1 MRMTNARPVT
11 VADMLDARD
20 RRAERQKRFLE
31 TSPVLICLTMNIP
44 GPIKAST
51 EILAAFREGVRRVQS
66 AVGARPI
73 LYEAFTG
80 PEAYV
85 PLNADAEAVKREM
98 CRIEDEEPLGRLFDL
113 DVLTGNGEKHGRSA
127 LGFSPRSCLL
137 CGKPAFACARS
148 RAHSVS
154 ELSGEVSR
162 RIDEWRRATLPERIS
177 EAAVRALIREAET
190 TPKPGLVDRR
200 NNGSHPDMSLEMLLR
215 SARSLKPYFR
225 ECARAG
231 MKLEEADAFPTLRAL
246 GMEAEKTMLNATG
259 GVNAHKGVIFSQ
271 GLLAASAAACL
282 RSFEADAEKIC
293 ARAGR
298 MAAPHMEAHFRSLRA
313 ETAYSF
319 GDRLFLATGLR
330 GARGEA
336 ADGFPSV
343 LRIALPALDADMFG
357 SPMKKR
363 ETAGSF
369 TTSGYPEEMRGTV
382 ENAAAFEN
390 PAEMRKTIEDSVTS
404 DTDATEST
412 VETKERN
419 EMHGADVQRSTEIG
433 AEDISGVYALLRL
446 AVETDDTTLI
456 RRGGLSRA
464 EAAKREIRALL
475 DSGITREK
483 VETLDDQ
490 FIRENLTLG
499 GCADLLACACFLRA
513 VREI

>member
-1 MRMTNARPVT
+1 MTNARPVT

-51 EILAAFREGVRRVQS
+51 EILAAFREGVRHVQS

-113 DVLTGNGEKHGRSA
+113 DVLAKNGEKCSRSA
-127 LGFSPRSCLL
+127 LGLLPRSCLL
-137 CGKPAFACARS
+137 CGKPVFACARS

-154 ELSGEVSR
+154 ALSGEVSR

-259 GVNAHKGVIFSQ
+259 GVNAHKGAIFSL

-343 LRIALPALDADMFG
+343 LRIALPALDA
-357 SPMKKR
+357 
-363 ETAGSF
+363 
-369 TTSGYPEEMRGTV
+369 EEMG
-382 ENAAAFEN
+382 N
-390 PAEMRKTIEDSVTS
+390 PAEVVGSSVTADGNS
-404 DTDATEST
+404 VMPDAEELS
-412 VETKERN
+412 
-419 EMHGADVQRSTEIG
+419 GA
-433 AEDISGVYALLRL
+433 YALLRL
-446 AVETDDTTLI
+446 AVEMDDTTLI
-456 RRGGLSRA
+456 RRGGRSRA

-499 GCADLLACACFLRA
+499 GCADLLACAYFLRA

>member
-1 MRMTNARPVT
+1 MTNARPVT

-20 RRAERQKRFLE
+20 RRAERQKHFLE

-85 PLNADAEAVKREM
+85 PLNADAEVVKREM

-259 GVNAHKGVIFSQ
+259 GVNAHKGAIFSL

-298 MAAPHMEAHFRSLRA
+298 MAAPHMEAHFHSLRA

-343 LRIALPALDADMFG
+343 LRIALPALDA
-357 SPMKKR
+357 
-363 ETAGSF
+363 
-369 TTSGYPEEMRGTV
+369 EEMG
-382 ENAAAFEN
+382 N
-390 PAEMRKTIEDSVTS
+390 PAEVVGSSVTADGNS
-404 DTDATEST
+404 VMPDAEELS
-412 VETKERN
+412 
-419 EMHGADVQRSTEIG
+419 GA
-433 AEDISGVYALLRL
+433 YALLRL

-456 RRGGLSRA
+456 RRGGRSRA
-464 EAAKREIRALL
+464 EAAKKEIRAFL
-475 DSGITREK
+475 DSGLTREK
-483 VETLDDQ
+483 VETLDDR

-499 GCADLLACACFLRA
+499 GCADMLACAYFLRA

>member
-1 MRMTNARPVT
+1 MTMVNARPTT

-85 PLNADAEAVKREM
+85 PLNADAEVVKREM

-200 NNGSHPDMSLEMLLR
+200 NNGSHPDMSLAMLLR

-259 GVNAHKGVIFSQ
+259 GVNAHKGAIFSL

-298 MAAPHMEAHFRSLRA
+298 MTAPHMEAHFRSLRA

-343 LRIALPALDADMFG
+343 LRIALPALDA
-357 SPMKKR
+357 
-363 ETAGSF
+363 
-369 TTSGYPEEMRGTV
+369 EEMG
-382 ENAAAFEN
+382 N
-390 PAEMRKTIEDSVTS
+390 PAEVVGSSVTADGNS
-404 DTDATEST
+404 VMPDADEL
-412 VETKERN
+412 
-419 EMHGADVQRSTEIG
+419 
-433 AEDISGVYALLRL
+433 SGTYALLRL
-446 AVETDDTTLI
+446 AVEMDDTTLI
-456 RRGGLSRA
+456 RRGGRSRA
-464 EAAKREIRALL
+464 EAAKKEIRAFL
-475 DSGITREK
+475 DSGLTREK

-499 GCADLLACACFLRA
+499 GCADLLACAYFLRA

>member
-1 MRMTNARPVT
+1 MTNARPVT

-162 RIDEWRRATLPERIS
+162 RIDEWQRATLPERIS

-231 MKLEEADAFPTLRAL
+231 MKLEEADVFPTFRAL

-259 GVNAHKGVIFSQ
+259 GVNAHKGAIFSL

-343 LRIALPALDADMFG
+343 LRIALPALDAEEM
-357 SPMKKR
+357 
-363 ETAGSF
+363 EN
-369 TTSGYPEEMRGTV
+369 PEEVVGS
-382 ENAAAFEN
+382 
-390 PAEMRKTIEDSVTS
+390 SVTADGNS
-404 DTDATEST
+404 VMPDAGEL
-412 VETKERN
+412 
-419 EMHGADVQRSTEIG
+419 
-433 AEDISGVYALLRL
+433 SGVYALLRL
-446 AVETDDTTLI
+446 AVEMDDTTLI
-456 RRGGLSRA
+456 RRGGRSRA
-464 EAAKREIRALL
+464 EAAKKEIRAFL
-475 DSGITREK
+475 DSGLTREK

-499 GCADLLACACFLRA
+499 GCADLLACAYFLRA

>member
-154 ELSGEVSR
+154 DLSGEVSR

-259 GVNAHKGVIFSQ
+259 GVNAHKGAIFSL
-271 GLLAASAAACL
+271 GLLTASAAACL

-298 MAAPHMEAHFRSLRA
+298 MAAPHMEAHFHSLRA

-343 LRIALPALDADMFG
+343 LRIALDADMFG

>member
-1 MRMTNARPVT
+1 MTNARPVT

-44 GPIKAST
+44 GSIKAST
-51 EILAAFREGVRRVQS
+51 EIFAAFREGVRRVQS

-85 PLNADAEAVKREM
+85 PLNADAEVVKREM

-154 ELSGEVSR
+154 DLSGEVSR

-259 GVNAHKGVIFSQ
+259 GVNAHKGAIFSL

-343 LRIALPALDADMFG
+343 LRIALPALDA
-357 SPMKKR
+357 
-363 ETAGSF
+363 
-369 TTSGYPEEMRGTV
+369 EEMG
-382 ENAAAFEN
+382 N
-390 PAEMRKTIEDSVTS
+390 PAEVVGSSVTADGNS
-404 DTDATEST
+404 VMPDAE
-412 VETKERN
+412 EL
-419 EMHGADVQRSTEIG
+419 
-433 AEDISGVYALLRL
+433 SGVYALLRL
-446 AVETDDTTLI
+446 AVEMDDTTLI

-483 VETLDDQ
+483 VEMLDDR
-490 FIRENLTLG
+490 FIHENLTLG
-499 GCADLLACACFLRA
+499 GCADLLACAYFLRA

>member
-1 MRMTNARPVT
+1 MRMTNARSVT

-44 GPIKAST
+44 GPIKASA

-85 PLNADAEAVKREM
+85 PLNADAEVVKREM

-148 RAHSVS
+148 RAHSVP

-231 MKLEEADAFPTLRAL
+231 IKLEEADAFPTLRAL

-259 GVNAHKGVIFSQ
+259 GVNAHKGAIFSL

-343 LRIALPALDADMFG
+343 LRIALPALDA
-357 SPMKKR
+357 
-363 ETAGSF
+363 
-369 TTSGYPEEMRGTV
+369 EEMG
-382 ENAAAFEN
+382 N
-390 PAEMRKTIEDSVTS
+390 PAEVVGSSVTADGNS
-404 DTDATEST
+404 VMPDAEELS
-412 VETKERN
+412 
-419 EMHGADVQRSTEIG
+419 GA
-433 AEDISGVYALLRL
+433 YALLRL
-446 AVETDDTTLI
+446 AVEMDDTTLI
-456 RRGGLSRA
+456 RRGGRSRA
-464 EAAKREIRALL
+464 EAAKKEIRAFL
-475 DSGITREK
+475 DSGLTREK

-499 GCADLLACACFLRA
+499 GCADLLACAYFLRA

>member
-1 MRMTNARPVT
+1 MTNARPVT

-113 DVLTGNGEKHGRSA
+113 DVLTGNGEKHGRTA

-162 RIDEWRRATLPERIS
+162 RIDEWRRETLPERIS

-231 MKLEEADAFPTLRAL
+231 MKLEEADVFPTFRAL

-259 GVNAHKGVIFSQ
+259 GVNAHKGAIFSL

-319 GDRLFLATGLR
+319 GDRLFLTTGLR

-343 LRIALPALDADMFG
+343 LRIALPALDAEEM
-357 SPMKKR
+357 
-363 ETAGSF
+363 EN
-369 TTSGYPEEMRGTV
+369 PEEVVGS
-382 ENAAAFEN
+382 
-390 PAEMRKTIEDSVTS
+390 SVTADGNS
-404 DTDATEST
+404 VMPDAGEL
-412 VETKERN
+412 
-419 EMHGADVQRSTEIG
+419 
-433 AEDISGVYALLRL
+433 SGVYALLRL
-446 AVETDDTTLI
+446 AVEMDDTTLI
-456 RRGGLSRA
+456 RRGGRSRA
-464 EAAKREIRALL
+464 EAAKKEIRAFL
-475 DSGITREK
+475 DYGITREK

-499 GCADLLACACFLRA
+499 GCADLLACAYFLRA

>member
-31 TSPVLICLTMNIP
+31 TLPVLICLTMNIP

-113 DVLTGNGEKHGRSA
+113 DVLAKNGEKCCRSA
-127 LGFSPRSCLL
+127 LGLPPRSCLL
-137 CGKPAFACARS
+137 CGKPAFECARS
-148 RAHSVS
+148 RAHSVP
-154 ELSGEVSR
+154 ELSKEVSR
-162 RIDEWRRATLPERIS
+162 RIDEWRRETLPERIA
-177 EAAVRALIREAET
+177 EAAVNALIREAET

-200 NNGSHPDMSLEMLLR
+200 NNGSHPDMSLEMLIR

-259 GVNAHKGVIFSQ
+259 GVNAHKGAIFSL

-343 LRIALPALDADMFG
+343 LRIALPALDA
-357 SPMKKR
+357 
-363 ETAGSF
+363 
-369 TTSGYPEEMRGTV
+369 EEMG
-382 ENAAAFEN
+382 N
-390 PAEMRKTIEDSVTS
+390 PAEVVGSSVTADGNS
-404 DTDATEST
+404 VMPDAE
-412 VETKERN
+412 EL
-419 EMHGADVQRSTEIG
+419 
-433 AEDISGVYALLRL
+433 SGVYALLRL
-446 AVETDDTTLI
+446 AVEMDDTTLI

-483 VETLDDQ
+483 VEMLDDR
-490 FIRENLTLG
+490 FIHENLTLG
-499 GCADLLACACFLRA
+499 GCADLLACAYFLRA

>member
-1 MRMTNARPVT
+1 MTNARPVT

-85 PLNADAEAVKREM
+85 PLNADAEVVKREM

-200 NNGSHPDMSLEMLLR
+200 NKGSHPDMSLEMLLR

-259 GVNAHKGVIFSQ
+259 GVNAHKGAIFSL

-298 MAAPHMEAHFRSLRA
+298 MTAPHMEAHFRSLRA

-343 LRIALPALDADMFG
+343 LRIALPALDA
-357 SPMKKR
+357 
-363 ETAGSF
+363 
-369 TTSGYPEEMRGTV
+369 EEMG
-382 ENAAAFEN
+382 N
-390 PAEMRKTIEDSVTS
+390 PAEVVGSSVTADGNS
-404 DTDATEST
+404 VMPDADEL
-412 VETKERN
+412 
-419 EMHGADVQRSTEIG
+419 
-433 AEDISGVYALLRL
+433 SGTYALLRL
-446 AVETDDTTLI
+446 AVEMDDTTLI
-456 RRGGLSRA
+456 RRGGRSRA
-464 EAAKREIRALL
+464 EAAKKEIRAFL
-475 DSGITREK
+475 DSGLTREK

-499 GCADLLACACFLRA
+499 GCADLLACAYFLRA

>member
-1 MRMTNARPVT
+1 MTNARPVT

-44 GPIKAST
+44 GPIKASA

-154 ELSGEVSR
+154 DLSGEVSR

-259 GVNAHKGVIFSQ
+259 GVNAHKGAIFSL

-293 ARAGR
+293 ARRVVWPRPIWRRISALCARKRRIPSETGCFSQPAC
-298 MAAPHMEAHFRSLRA
+298 AAR
-313 ETAYSF
+313 
-319 GDRLFLATGLR
+319 
-330 GARGEA
+330 
-336 ADGFPSV
+336 
-343 LRIALPALDADMFG
+343 
-357 SPMKKR
+357 
-363 ETAGSF
+363 
-369 TTSGYPEEMRGTV
+369 
-382 ENAAAFEN
+382 
-390 PAEMRKTIEDSVTS
+390 
-404 DTDATEST
+404 
-412 VETKERN
+412 
-419 EMHGADVQRSTEIG
+419 
-433 AEDISGVYALLRL
+433 
-446 AVETDDTTLI
+446 
-456 RRGGLSRA
+456 
-464 EAAKREIRALL
+464 AAKPRMDFR
-475 DSGITREK
+475 R
-483 VETLDDQ
+483 
-490 FIRENLTLG
+490 F
-499 GCADLLACACFLRA
+499 CASRCPRLMRTCLE
-513 VREI
+513 VQ

>member
-1 MRMTNARPVT
+1 MTNARPVT

-44 GPIKAST
+44 GPIKASA

-85 PLNADAEAVKREM
+85 PLNADAEVVKREM

-231 MKLEEADAFPTLRAL
+231 MKLEEVDAFPTLRAL

-259 GVNAHKGVIFSQ
+259 GVNAHKGAIFSL
-271 GLLAASAAACL
+271 GLLTASAAACL

-293 ARAGR
+293 ARAGC
-298 MAAPHMEAHFRSLRA
+298 MAAPHMEAHFHSLRA

-343 LRIALPALDADMFG
+343 LRIALPALDA
-357 SPMKKR
+357 
-363 ETAGSF
+363 
-369 TTSGYPEEMRGTV
+369 EEMG
-382 ENAAAFEN
+382 N
-390 PAEMRKTIEDSVTS
+390 PAEVVGSSVTADGNS
-404 DTDATEST
+404 VMPDAEEPS
-412 VETKERN
+412 
-419 EMHGADVQRSTEIG
+419 GA
-433 AEDISGVYALLRL
+433 YALLRL
-446 AVETDDTTLI
+446 AVEMDDTTLI
-456 RRGGLSRA
+456 RRGGRSRA
-464 EAAKREIRALL
+464 EAAKKEIRAFL
-475 DSGITREK
+475 DSGLTREK

-490 FIRENLTLG
+490 FICENLTLG
-499 GCADLLACACFLRA
+499 GCADLLACAYFLRA

>member
-1 MRMTNARPVT
+1 MTNARPVT

-44 GPIKAST
+44 GSIKAST

-85 PLNADAEAVKREM
+85 PLNADAEVVKREM

-113 DVLTGNGEKHGRSA
+113 DVLTGNGEKHGRLA

-259 GVNAHKGVIFSQ
+259 GVNAHKGAIFSL

-298 MAAPHMEAHFRSLRA
+298 MAAPHMEAHFHSLRA

-343 LRIALPALDADMFG
+343 LRIALPALDA
-357 SPMKKR
+357 
-363 ETAGSF
+363 
-369 TTSGYPEEMRGTV
+369 EEMG
-382 ENAAAFEN
+382 N
-390 PAEMRKTIEDSVTS
+390 PAEVVGSSVTVDGNS
-404 DTDATEST
+404 VMPDAEELS
-412 VETKERN
+412 
-419 EMHGADVQRSTEIG
+419 GA
-433 AEDISGVYALLRL
+433 YALLRL
-446 AVETDDTTLI
+446 AVEMDDTTLI
-456 RRGGLSRA
+456 RRGGRSRA
-464 EAAKREIRALL
+464 EAAKKEIRAFL
-475 DSGITREK
+475 DSGLTREK

-490 FIRENLTLG
+490 FIHENLTLG
-499 GCADLLACACFLRA
+499 GCADLLACAYFLRA

>member
-44 GPIKAST
+44 GSIKTST
-51 EILAAFREGVRRVQS
+51 EILAAFREGVRHVQS

-113 DVLTGNGEKHGRSA
+113 DILTGNGEKHGRSA

-200 NNGSHPDMSLEMLLR
+200 NNGSHSDMSLEMLLR

-259 GVNAHKGVIFSQ
+259 GVNAHKGAIFSL
-271 GLLAASAAACL
+271 GLLTASAAACL

-298 MAAPHMEAHFRSLRA
+298 MAAPHMEAHFRSLGA

-343 LRIALPALDADMFG
+343 LRIALPALDA
-357 SPMKKR
+357 
-363 ETAGSF
+363 
-369 TTSGYPEEMRGTV
+369 EEMG
-382 ENAAAFEN
+382 N
-390 PAEMRKTIEDSVTS
+390 PAEVVGSSVMADGNS
-404 DTDATEST
+404 AMPDAEEPS
-412 VETKERN
+412 
-419 EMHGADVQRSTEIG
+419 GA
-433 AEDISGVYALLRL
+433 YALLRL
-446 AVETDDTTLI
+446 AVEMDDTTLI
-456 RRGGLSRA
+456 RRGGRSRA

-499 GCADLLACACFLRA
+499 GCADLLACAYFLRA

>member
-1 MRMTNARPVT
+1 MTNARPVT

-85 PLNADAEAVKREM
+85 PLNADAEVVKREM

-259 GVNAHKGVIFSQ
+259 GVNAHKGAIFSL

-298 MAAPHMEAHFRSLRA
+298 MAAPHMEAHFHSLRA

-343 LRIALPALDADMFG
+343 LRIALPALDA
-357 SPMKKR
+357 
-363 ETAGSF
+363 
-369 TTSGYPEEMRGTV
+369 EEMG
-382 ENAAAFEN
+382 N
-390 PAEMRKTIEDSVTS
+390 PAEVVGSSVTADGNS
-404 DTDATEST
+404 VMPDAEELS
-412 VETKERN
+412 
-419 EMHGADVQRSTEIG
+419 GA
-433 AEDISGVYALLRL
+433 YALLRL

-456 RRGGLSRA
+456 RRGGRSRA
-464 EAAKREIRALL
+464 EAAKKEIRAFL
-475 DSGITREK
+475 DSGLTREK
-483 VETLDDQ
+483 VETLDDR

-499 GCADLLACACFLRA
+499 GCADMLACAYFLRA

>member
-44 GPIKAST
+44 GSIKAST

-259 GVNAHKGVIFSQ
+259 GVNAHKGAIFSL

-298 MAAPHMEAHFRSLRA
+298 MAAPHMEAHFHSLRA

-343 LRIALPALDADMFG
+343 LRIALPALDA
-357 SPMKKR
+357 
-363 ETAGSF
+363 
-369 TTSGYPEEMRGTV
+369 EEMG
-382 ENAAAFEN
+382 N
-390 PAEMRKTIEDSVTS
+390 PAEVVGNSVTADGNS
-404 DTDATEST
+404 VMPDAEELS
-412 VETKERN
+412 
-419 EMHGADVQRSTEIG
+419 GA
-433 AEDISGVYALLRL
+433 YALLRL
-446 AVETDDTTLI
+446 AVEMDDTTLI

-475 DSGITREK
+475 DSGLTREK

-499 GCADLLACACFLRA
+499 GCADLLACAYFLRA

>member
-1 MRMTNARPVT
+1 MTNARPVT

-44 GPIKAST
+44 GSIKTST
-51 EILAAFREGVRRVQS
+51 EILAAFREGVRHVQS

-113 DVLTGNGEKHGRSA
+113 DILTGNGEKHGRSA

-200 NNGSHPDMSLEMLLR
+200 NNGSHSDMSLEMLLR

-259 GVNAHKGVIFSQ
+259 GVNAHKGAIFSL
-271 GLLAASAAACL
+271 GLLTASAAACL

-298 MAAPHMEAHFRSLRA
+298 MAAPHMEAHFRSLGA

-343 LRIALPALDADMFG
+343 LRIALPALDA
-357 SPMKKR
+357 
-363 ETAGSF
+363 
-369 TTSGYPEEMRGTV
+369 EEMG
-382 ENAAAFEN
+382 N
-390 PAEMRKTIEDSVTS
+390 PAEVVGSSVMADGNS
-404 DTDATEST
+404 AMPDAEEPS
-412 VETKERN
+412 
-419 EMHGADVQRSTEIG
+419 GA
-433 AEDISGVYALLRL
+433 YALLRL
-446 AVETDDTTLI
+446 AVEMDDTTLI
-456 RRGGLSRA
+456 RRGGRSRA

-499 GCADLLACACFLRA
+499 GCADLLACAYFLRA

>member
-1 MRMTNARPVT
+1 MTNARPVT

-51 EILAAFREGVRRVQS
+51 EILAAFREGVRHVQS

-113 DVLTGNGEKHGRSA
+113 DILTGNGEKHGRSA

-200 NNGSHPDMSLEMLLR
+200 NNGSHSDMSLEMLLR

-259 GVNAHKGVIFSQ
+259 GVNAHKGAIFSL
-271 GLLAASAAACL
+271 GLLTASAAACL

-343 LRIALPALDADMFG
+343 LRIALPALDA
-357 SPMKKR
+357 
-363 ETAGSF
+363 
-369 TTSGYPEEMRGTV
+369 EEMG
-382 ENAAAFEN
+382 N
-390 PAEMRKTIEDSVTS
+390 PAEVVGSSVTADGNS
-404 DTDATEST
+404 VMPDAEELS
-412 VETKERN
+412 
-419 EMHGADVQRSTEIG
+419 GA
-433 AEDISGVYALLRL
+433 YALLRL
-446 AVETDDTTLI
+446 AVEMDDTTLI
-456 RRGGLSRA
+456 RRGGRSRA

-499 GCADLLACACFLRA
+499 GCADLLACAYFLRA

>member
-1 MRMTNARPVT
+1 MTNARPVT

-44 GPIKAST
+44 GSIKAST

-259 GVNAHKGVIFSQ
+259 GVNAHKGAIFSL
-271 GLLAASAAACL
+271 GLLTASAAACL

-313 ETAYSF
+313 ETAGSF
-319 GDRLFLATGLR
+319 GDRLYLETGLR

-343 LRIALPALDADMFG
+343 LRIALPALDA
-357 SPMKKR
+357 
-363 ETAGSF
+363 
-369 TTSGYPEEMRGTV
+369 EEMG
-382 ENAAAFEN
+382 N
-390 PAEMRKTIEDSVTS
+390 PAEVVGSSVTADGNS
-404 DTDATEST
+404 VMPDAEELS
-412 VETKERN
+412 
-419 EMHGADVQRSTEIG
+419 GA
-433 AEDISGVYALLRL
+433 YALLRL
-446 AVETDDTTLI
+446 AVEMDDTTLI
-456 RRGGLSRA
+456 RRGGRSRA

-475 DSGITREK
+475 DSGLTREK

-490 FIRENLTLG
+490 FIRENLTIG
-499 GCADLLACACFLRA
+499 GCADLLACAYFLRA

>member
-1 MRMTNARPVT
+1 MTNARPVT

-113 DVLTGNGEKHGRSA
+113 DVLAKNGEKCSRSA
-127 LGFSPRSCLL
+127 LGLLPRSCLL

-259 GVNAHKGVIFSQ
+259 GVNAHKGAIFSL
-271 GLLAASAAACL
+271 GLLAASTAACL

-293 ARAGR
+293 AWAGR

-343 LRIALPALDADMFG
+343 LRIALPALDA
-357 SPMKKR
+357 
-363 ETAGSF
+363 
-369 TTSGYPEEMRGTV
+369 EEMG
-382 ENAAAFEN
+382 N
-390 PAEMRKTIEDSVTS
+390 PAEVVGSSVTADGNS
-404 DTDATEST
+404 VMPDAEELS
-412 VETKERN
+412 
-419 EMHGADVQRSTEIG
+419 GAF
-433 AEDISGVYALLRL
+433 ALLRL

-483 VETLDDQ
+483 VEMLDDR
-490 FIRENLTLG
+490 FIHENLTLG
-499 GCADLLACACFLRA
+499 GCADLLACAYFLRA

>member
-1 MRMTNARPVT
+1 MTNARPVT

-31 TSPVLICLTMNIP
+31 ASPVLICLTMNIP
-44 GPIKAST
+44 GSIKTSP

-113 DVLTGNGEKHGRSA
+113 DVLAKNGEKCSRSA
-127 LGFSPRSCLL
+127 LGLLPRSCLL

-231 MKLEEADAFPTLRAL
+231 IKLEEADAFPTLRAL

-259 GVNAHKGVIFSQ
+259 GVNAHKGAIFSL

-343 LRIALPALDADMFG
+343 LRIALPALDAEEM
-357 SPMKKR
+357 
-363 ETAGSF
+363 EN
-369 TTSGYPEEMRGTV
+369 PEEVVGS
-382 ENAAAFEN
+382 
-390 PAEMRKTIEDSVTS
+390 SVTADGNS
-404 DTDATEST
+404 VMPDAGEL
-412 VETKERN
+412 
-419 EMHGADVQRSTEIG
+419 
-433 AEDISGVYALLRL
+433 SGVYALLRL
-446 AVETDDTTLI
+446 AVEMDDTTLI
-456 RRGGLSRA
+456 RRGGRSRA
-464 EAAKREIRALL
+464 EAAKKEIRAFL
-475 DSGITREK
+475 DSGLTREK

-499 GCADLLACACFLRA
+499 GCADLLACAYFLRA

>member
-1 MRMTNARPVT
+1 MTNARPVT

-44 GPIKAST
+44 GSIKAST

-259 GVNAHKGVIFSQ
+259 GVNAHKGAIFSL

-298 MAAPHMEAHFRSLRA
+298 MAAPHMEAHFHSLRA

-343 LRIALPALDADMFG
+343 LRIALPALDA
-357 SPMKKR
+357 
-363 ETAGSF
+363 
-369 TTSGYPEEMRGTV
+369 EEMG
-382 ENAAAFEN
+382 N
-390 PAEMRKTIEDSVTS
+390 PAEVVGNSVTADGNS
-404 DTDATEST
+404 VMPDAEELS
-412 VETKERN
+412 
-419 EMHGADVQRSTEIG
+419 GA
-433 AEDISGVYALLRL
+433 YALLRL
-446 AVETDDTTLI
+446 AVEMDDTTLI

-499 GCADLLACACFLRA
+499 GCADLLACAYFLRA

>member
-1 MRMTNARPVT
+1 MTNARPVT

-31 TSPVLICLTMNIP
+31 ASPVLICLTMNIP

-85 PLNADAEAVKREM
+85 PLNADAEVVKREM

-200 NNGSHPDMSLEMLLR
+200 NNGSHPDMSLEILLR
-215 SARSLKPYFR
+215 SARSLKPYFC

-246 GMEAEKTMLNATG
+246 GMEAEKTMLNSTG
-259 GVNAHKGVIFSQ
+259 GVNAHKGAIFSL

-369 TTSGYPEEMRGTV
+369 TTSGYPEEMR
-382 ENAAAFEN
+382 
-390 PAEMRKTIEDSVTS
+390 KTIEDSVTS
-404 DTDATEST
+404 DTDAAEST

-419 EMHGADVQRSTEIG
+419 EMHGADVQTSTEIDAEELSG
-433 AEDISGVYALLRL
+433 AFALLRL
-446 AVETDDTTLI
+446 AVEMDDTTLI

-475 DSGITREK
+475 DSGLTREK

-499 GCADLLACACFLRA
+499 GCADLLACAYFLRA

>member
-1 MRMTNARPVT
+1 MTNARPVT
-11 VADMLDARD
+11 VADILDARD

-80 PEAYV
+80 PEAYI
-85 PLNADAEAVKREM
+85 PLNADAEVVKREM

-127 LGFSPRSCLL
+127 MGFSPRSCLL

-259 GVNAHKGVIFSQ
+259 GVNAHKGAIFSL
-271 GLLAASAAACL
+271 GLLTASAAENL
-282 RSFEADAEKIC
+282 RKFEADAEKIC

-298 MAAPHMEAHFRSLRA
+298 MAAPHMEAHFRSLGA
-313 ETAYSF
+313 ETAGSF
-319 GDRLFLATGLR
+319 GDRLYLETGLR
-330 GARGEA
+330 GARGEV

-343 LRIALPALDADMFG
+343 LRIALPALDA
-357 SPMKKR
+357 
-363 ETAGSF
+363 
-369 TTSGYPEEMRGTV
+369 EEMG
-382 ENAAAFEN
+382 N
-390 PAEMRKTIEDSVTS
+390 PAEVVGSSVTADGNS
-404 DTDATEST
+404 VMPDADEL
-412 VETKERN
+412 
-419 EMHGADVQRSTEIG
+419 
-433 AEDISGVYALLRL
+433 SGTYALLRL
-446 AVETDDTTLI
+446 AVEMDDTTLI
-456 RRGGLSRA
+456 RRGGRSRA
-464 EAAKREIRALL
+464 EAAKKEIRAFL
-475 DSGITREK
+475 DSGLTREK

-499 GCADLLACACFLRA
+499 GCADLLACAYFLRA

>member
-1 MRMTNARPVT
+1 MTNARPVT

-20 RRAERQKRFLE
+20 RRARRQKRFLE
-31 TSPVLICLTMNIP
+31 ASPVLICLTMNIP
-44 GPIKAST
+44 GSIKTSP

-162 RIDEWRRATLPERIS
+162 RIDEWRRETLPERIA
-177 EAAVRALIREAET
+177 EAAVNALIREAET

-231 MKLEEADAFPTLRAL
+231 LTMEEADAFPTLRAL

-259 GVNAHKGVIFSQ
+259 GVNAHKGAIFSL
-271 GLLAASAAACL
+271 GLLAASAVENL
-282 RSFEADAEKIC
+282 RKFEADAEKIC

-298 MAAPHMEAHFRSLRA
+298 MAAPHMEAHFRSLGA
-313 ETAYSF
+313 ETAGSF
-319 GDRLFLATGLR
+319 GDRLYLETGLR

-343 LRIALPALDADMFG
+343 LRIALDAEMFG

-369 TTSGYPEEMRGTV
+369 TTFGYPEEMRETV
-382 ENAAAFEN
+382 ENAVAFEN

-404 DTDATEST
+404 DTDAAEST

-446 AVETDDTTLI
+446 AAETDDTTLI

-464 EAAKREIRALL
+464 ETAKREIRALL

-499 GCADLLACACFLRA
+499 GCADLLACAYFLRA